1 MTPEP
6 DSLFDF
12 AERKNSKSLPA
23 NLDRTKNLNSKVL
36 QTITKEVLQESH
48 LKQVKINQTKTNFD
62 RWYDLYIGLLLLVT
76 VAWLF

>member
-36 QTITKEVLQESH
+36 QTITKEVL
-48 LKQVKINQTKTNFD
+48 
-62 RWYDLYIGLLLLVT
+62 
-76 VAWLF
+76 

>member
-12 AERKNSKSLPA
+12 AERKNSKSLTA